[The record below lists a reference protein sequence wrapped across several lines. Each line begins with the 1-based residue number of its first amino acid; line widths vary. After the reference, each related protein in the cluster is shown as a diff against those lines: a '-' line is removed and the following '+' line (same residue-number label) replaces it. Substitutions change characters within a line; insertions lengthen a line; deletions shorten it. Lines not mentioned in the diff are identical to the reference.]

1 MEEKT
6 VVILG
11 ATGSIGTQTVD
22 VIGKIPG
29 FKIVGISFGK
39 NGTVAQGILNK
50 FQVRYYLGD
59 FELDNGTRVECTKD
73 LLERT
78 QPDIVVSA
86 VPGFDGV
93 RATLDA
99 MQYAKR

>member
-1 MEEKT
+1 LEEKT

-59 FELDNGTRVECTKD
+59 FELDNGTRVECTKRANLRRLCQTS
-73 LLERT
+73 LLVLYLVLME
-78 QPDIVVSA
+78 
-86 VPGFDGV
+86 
-93 RATLDA
+93 
-99 MQYAKR
+99 

>member
-50 FQVRYYLGD
+50 FQ
-59 FELDNGTRVECTKD
+59 
-73 LLERT
+73 
-78 QPDIVVSA
+78 
-86 VPGFDGV
+86 
-93 RATLDA
+93 
-99 MQYAKR
+99 